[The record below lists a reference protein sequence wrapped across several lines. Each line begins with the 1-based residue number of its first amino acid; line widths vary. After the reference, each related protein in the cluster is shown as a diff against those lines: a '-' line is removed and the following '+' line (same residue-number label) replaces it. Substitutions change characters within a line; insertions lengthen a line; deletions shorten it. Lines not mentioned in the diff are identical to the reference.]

1 MWRSLRMLGTAGE
14 EFHAQLP
21 DLVGAESVAVV
32 QGRKPVDIL
41 GDEIG
46 DVEARVNEERIAQ
59 DDFAGAGSAVGSGGS
74 SHCMM

>member
-1 MWRSLRMLGTAGE
+1 MLGTAGE

-21 DLVGAESVAVV
+21 DLRRSRISVQVTVV
-32 QGRKPVDIL
+32 QGRKSVDIL

-59 DDFAGAGSAVGSGGS
+59 DDFAEAGGAVDSGSLVARQ
-74 SHCMM
+74 